1 MWNANQKGTGMTK
14 ENERLAREREQ
25 IAARVAGFKA
35 IQEKFKREREEYFVT
50 TLEKAL
56 HGDNSRR
63 AVDDMPPGREP
74 SRRSGFDRRSFR

>member
-1 MWNANQKGTGMTK
+1 MTK

-35 IQEKFKREREEYFVT
+35 IQERFKREREEYFVT

-56 HGDNSRR
+56 HGDNTRR
-63 AVDDMPPGREP
+63 AVDGTPFW
-74 SRRSGFDRRSFR
+74 S

>member
-1 MWNANQKGTGMTK
+1 MTK

-25 IAARVAGFKA
+25 IRARVAGFKA

-56 HGDNSRR
+56 HGDNTRR
-63 AVDDMPPGREP
+63 AVEGMPRTGREP
-74 SRRSGFDRRSFR
+74 SQRSGFDHRNFT

>member
-1 MWNANQKGTGMTK
+1 MNAGHESKEIGMTK

-50 TLEKAL
+50 TLDKAL
-56 HGDNSRR
+56 HGDNSPP
-63 AVDDMPPGREP
+63 ATDGMPFW
-74 SRRSGFDRRSFR
+74 S